1 MPGNQ
6 GLSISPYDMR
16 NAILRCLLFL
26 LPILSSVSLSIER
39 SLFRAGQ
46 SPFSQTDTPAI
57 HTKPCTDEETAQKT
71 CGMKD
76 TLGHPDGPSVGRL
89 VYPQMSSVEVFLNS
103 CSTFSLR
110 HGKASV
116 SNAEEPWS
124 RQKANG
130 GCCSCSSVAS
140 LISEISN

>member
-1 MPGNQ
+1 
-6 GLSISPYDMR
+6 MR

-57 HTKPCTDEETAQKT
+57 HTNPCTDEETAQET

-89 VYPQMSSVEVFLNS
+89 VYQME
-103 CSTFSLR
+103 
-110 HGKASV
+110 A
-116 SNAEEPWS
+116 A
-124 RQKANG
+124 A
-130 GCCSCSSVAS
+130 VA
-140 LISEISN
+140 LLLHL